1 MGCEAMDYS
10 ADHAVCG
17 RTTRLF
23 GGISGALVAAM
34 RMGKVMSLFDES
46 GNMVRPWAE
55 AGWRCWCFD
64 ILNDGHKHEIFDGG
78 GFISYVRADLDD
90 PSWHQVIEDMQ
101 PDRLFSFSP
110 CDDVAVCGAKHFA
123 KKLAN
128 NPQCQNIA
136 LDRARIVEEIADIS
150 ACRWMHEN
158 PVSILSTSWRKPD
171 FYFDPS
177 DYGGYLPEDDVHPR
191 WPEYI
196 APRDAYPKK
205 TGIRC
210 GGGFV
215 IPERRPVHA
224 AGHFPGWKKLGGK
237 SAKTKQIRS
246 ETPRGFALAVY
257 EANAE

>member
-1 MGCEAMDYS
+1 MTEIPNPPVS
-10 ADHAVCG
+10 FKP
-17 RTTRLF
+17 LKK
-23 GGISGALVAAM
+23 
-34 RMGKVMSLFDES
+34 GKVISLFDES

-64 ILNDGHKHEIFDGG
+64 IVNGSRLDESFASG

-101 PDRLFSFSP
+101 PSKLFSFSP

-123 KKLAN
+123 NKLALD
-128 NPQCQNIA
+128 PECQNVA
-136 LDRARIVEEIADIS
+136 VARAMLVEKIADRVS
-150 ACRWMHEN
+150 CAWMHEN
-158 PVSILSTSWRKPD
+158 PVSVLSTMWRKAD

-177 DYGGYLPEDDVHPR
+177 DYGGYLPPDDVHPR
-191 WPEYI
+191 WPQYI

-210 GGGFV
+210 GNGFV
-215 IPERRPVHA
+215 IPPRLPVPAVDHY
-224 AGHFPGWKKLGGK
+224 PGWKKLGGK

-246 ETPRGFALAVY
+246 ETPRGYALATY
-257 EANAE
+257 LHNRDLGL